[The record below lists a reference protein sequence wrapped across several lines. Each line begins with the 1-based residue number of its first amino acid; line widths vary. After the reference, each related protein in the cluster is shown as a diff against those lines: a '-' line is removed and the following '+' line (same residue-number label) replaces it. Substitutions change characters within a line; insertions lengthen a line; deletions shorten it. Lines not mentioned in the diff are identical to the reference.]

1 MIFGG
6 VICRFDLSNLSS
18 QFNSLRSADAF
29 LVVAF
34 LFRVKRSDDQKCHC
48 ASQATNL
55 IIQHPKLMRKSK
67 QSTKEKIPM
76 VLTLLYFP
84 RNTCERL
91 CARVRCSLHFMP
103 CKISCF
109 LFLKKENENKLPVNK
124 VVTYHNPMKP
134 RALPVS
140 FSPKFLSASSR
151 SYLEC
156 PKISHSKAQ
165 KW

>member
-48 ASQATNL
+48 AMQATNL

-140 FSPKFLSASSR
+140 FSPQFLSASSR

-156 PKISHSKAQ
+156 PTISHSKA
-165 KW
+165 

>member
-29 LVVAF
+29 LVVAS
-34 LFRVKRSDDQKCHC
+34 LHPKKRSDDRKYVC

-55 IIQHPKLMRKSK
+55 IIQHPKLMRKCK

-84 RNTCERL
+84 RNTCESL
-91 CARVRCSLHFMP
+91 CARVRCSLHYMP
-103 CKISCF
+103 SKISC
-109 LFLKKENENKLPVNK
+109 
-124 VVTYHNPMKP
+124 
-134 RALPVS
+134 
-140 FSPKFLSASSR
+140 SSDKGKR
-151 SYLEC
+151 KRTSREQ
-156 PKISHSKAQ
+156 IMT
-165 KW
+165 